1 MFKSFAKIR
10 HALNPGL
17 HQSDLVSLIRGLS
30 SKNLKA
36 NRIEAFKGL
45 IQWLRLPISE
55 KENPRT
61 IRFKFLLQF
70 LERNPEET
78 KYLIEFFHDFTRRGF
93 SIRLLSLT
101 GVSENHNFF
110 NEVKERLVRKLLP
123 ISSMENDLAEIFQ
136 LVFSEIGDAEWF
148 EENHETILPA
158 LFHLFHTF
166 DLSFHDLM
174 LDLQD
179 AMIIVTSQIASIGT
193 HKEVRRRLE
202 STNLAASHFIKLGRV
217 VLSDQNK
224 SQEILDEIFHCRDHL
239 QRLRLSLELTGVSVD
254 LIYQIEKLTSLL
266 DRLESLVY
274 LQTEKNLETR
284 NILMAGF
291 ISHLIRVEIARS
303 GVGEFV
309 KAHMQLITRKV
320 VERAGEKGD
329 YYIANT
335 REEKNHLF
343 SAGAWAGVLTSFAAL
358 FKSLIG
364 QQGFPSLIE
373 ALMFFSNYLIIFLLM
388 QKWHLALSSKLP
400 AFTAAALSKKL
411 ESFKTT
417 RQVYEVVSEI
427 QKIFRSQMIAAV
439 GNIIWVV
446 AVCILIDWI
455 WFYVAGHH
463 MFSPTEAFGVIH
475 KHDLLRSGT
484 VFYAFITGIFLWLSS
499 ILGGAVENWLVF
511 INFPHMIK
519 EGPLFNRL
527 LPKKRLEELSKTVP
541 GVLGSMAGNVVISGL
556 LAFPNVLGK
565 ITGLP
570 LDIRHVTLSTGSL
583 TFAFNALNWDLR
595 LWPLMVSM
603 ILSILVMGVLNFGV
617 SFYCALKL
625 AATSQGL
632 ENRHLKIILKFIF
645 FKRSASTEYP

>member
-1 MFKSFAKIR
+1 MFKSIARIR
-10 HALNPGL
+10 HALNPGI
-17 HQSDLVSLIRGLS
+17 HQADLLSLLRGLS

-36 NRIEAFKGL
+36 KRVEAFKGL
-45 IQWLRLPISE
+45 IQWLRLPINE

-61 IRFKFLLQF
+61 IRFRFLIQY
-70 LERNPEET
+70 LERNPEES
-78 KYLIEFFHDFTRRGF
+78 KHLIEFFHDFTRRGF

-101 GVSENHNFF
+101 GVSENHNFMT
-110 NEVKERLVRKLLP
+110 EVRERLIRKLLP
-123 ISSMENDLAEIFQ
+123 ISSFENDLAEIFQ
-136 LVFSEIGDAEWF
+136 LVFTEEEDAQWF
-148 EENHETILPA
+148 EDNHATILPS
-158 LFHLFHTF
+158 LFQFFKAHE
-166 DLSFHDLM
+166 LSFEDVM

-193 HKEVRRRLE
+193 HREIRRRLE
-202 STNLAASHFIKLGRV
+202 STNLASSHFIKLGRT
-217 VLSDQNK
+217 VLSEQH
-224 SQEILDEIFHCRDHL
+224 QTEQILQEIFHCRDHL

-266 DRLESLVY
+266 DRLESLIY
-274 LQTEKNLETR
+274 LQTEKNLETK
-284 NILMAGF
+284 NMMMSGF
-291 ISHLIRVEIARS
+291 ISHLIRIEIARS
-303 GVGEFV
+303 GVGEFI
-309 KAHMQLITRKV
+309 KAHMQLLTRKV

-335 REEKNHLF
+335 TEEKSHLF
-343 SAGAWAGVLTSFAAL
+343 TAGAWAGVLTSFAAL

-364 QQGFPSLIE
+364 QQGLPYLVE

-439 GNIIWVV
+439 GNVVWVI
-446 AVCILIDWI
+446 AVCLIIDWC
-455 WFYVAGHH
+455 WFLSLGHH
-463 MFSPTEAFGVIH
+463 MLAPSEAISVIH
-475 KHDLLRSGT
+475 KHDLLKSAT

-519 EGPLFNRL
+519 ESPLLNRL
-527 LPKKRLEELSKTVP
+527 FHKKKLETLSKSLP
-541 GVLGSMAGNVVISGL
+541 GVLGSMSGNIVISAF

-570 LDIRHVTLSTGSL
+570 LDIRHVTLSTGSI

-603 ILSILVMGVLNFGV
+603 VLSILVMGVLNFGV

-625 AATSQGL
+625 AATAQGL
-632 ENRHLKIILKFIF
+632 ENRHLKTILKYILI
-645 FKRSASTEYP
+645 KRSA